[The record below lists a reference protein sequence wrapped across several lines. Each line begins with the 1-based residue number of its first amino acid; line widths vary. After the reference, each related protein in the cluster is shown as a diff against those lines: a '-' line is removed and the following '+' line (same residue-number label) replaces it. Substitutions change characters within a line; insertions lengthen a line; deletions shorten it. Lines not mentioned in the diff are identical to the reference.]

1 MSEIETQN
9 SETTE
14 QDTDTETVLSIQN
27 LKKSF
32 GGITAVN
39 GVSFDVTTGQMTGL
53 IGPNGAGKSTTFNC
67 ITNFVEPD
75 SGSIQFDGTD
85 ITGVQTHEIAR
96 EGLVR
101 TFQIA
106 RELEEMTVLENI
118 MLSAQNQRETA
129 AHAVFPGLRERV
141 HSEETDLAERA
152 WEQLE
157 FFSLDHLAHEYA
169 GALSGGQRKLLE
181 IARATTA
188 DPEMLLLDEPFAG
201 VNPTLEEEILDRLHQ
216 LTGQG
221 YTFLIVEHD
230 IDLIMENCNK
240 IVVMHQGELLA
251 EGPARE
257 IKNDERVIDA
267 YLGGEGSA

>member
-1 MSEIETQN
+1 MSKTKDQR
-9 SETTE
+9 SETAA
-14 QDTDTETVLSIQN
+14 QNTDAETILSIQD

-32 GGITAVN
+32 GGITAVD
-39 GVSFDVTTGQMTGL
+39 GVSFDVASGQMTGL

-67 ITNFVEPD
+67 ITSFAEPD

-85 ITGVQTHEIAR
+85 ITGNRTHQIAR

-106 RELEEMTVLENI
+106 RELEEMTVLENL
-118 MLSAQNQRETA
+118 MLSAQNQHETA
-129 AHAVFPGLRERV
+129 LHAVFPGLREQV
-141 HSEETDLAERA
+141 HSEEIDLAERA

-201 VNPTLEEEILDRLHQ
+201 VNPTLEGEILDRLHQ
-216 LTGQG
+216 LTDQG

-230 IDLIMENCNK
+230 VDLIMENCNK
-240 IVVMHQGELLA
+240 IVVMHKGELLA
-251 EGPARE
+251 EGPAHA

-267 YLGGEGSA
+267 YLGGEVSA